1 MQGTVPRESR
11 ESMICGSCGHEITS
25 NSSSFLCPTCGT
37 VIRKHP
43 KGQSL
48 GSYIQ
53 ASQNYAGEQ
62 STPLPGEFST
72 SQTTSKPH
80 AQFSGDESEYIV
92 RSFHATNTINVPA
105 TAGFA
110 SARSYDSALAVEFI
124 LSLLGIFGIGWLL
137 AGETVIGFLLLACS
151 ILIYWPMMILG
162 TLVTLGFGL
171 MCLGPLAVSCVI
183 CNALLLNLCLKR
195 KTARRR

>member
-1 MQGTVPRESR
+1 
-11 ESMICGSCGHEITS
+11 MICERCGHEITG
-25 NSSSFLCPTCGT
+25 NSSSVLCPVCGT
-37 VIRKHP
+37 VIRKHTRA
-43 KGQSL
+43 QSS

-53 ASQNYAGEQ
+53 SSQNYVGEQ
-62 STPLPGEFST
+62 SVSLPRDVPM
-72 SQTTSKPH
+72 SQTTSQSYT
-80 AQFSGDESEYIV
+80 QFNGSESEYAT
-92 RSFHATNTINVPA
+92 RSFHATDTINVP
-105 TAGFA
+105 TMTGFT
-110 SARSYDSALAVEFI
+110 STYSYDKAFVVEFI

-137 AGETVIGFLLLACS
+137 AGETVVGFLLLACS

-183 CNALLLNLCLKR
+183 CNALLFNLCLKR

>member
-1 MQGTVPRESR
+1 
-11 ESMICGSCGHEITS
+11 MICERCGHEITG
-25 NSSSFLCPTCGT
+25 NSSSVLCPICGT
-37 VIRKHP
+37 VARKHTRA
-43 KGQSL
+43 QSV

-53 ASQNYAGEQ
+53 ASQNHAGEQ
-62 STPLPGEFST
+62 STPPPGEFPT
-72 SQTTSKPH
+72 SQTTSQPH
-80 AQFSGDESEYIV
+80 GQFSTNESEYTA
-92 RSFHATNTINVPA
+92 RSFHATNTINAPA
-105 TAGFA
+105 TAGFT

-162 TLVTLGFGL
+162 TLMTLGFGL

-195 KTARRR
+195 KKARWY